1 MSLIKVKSPA
11 TTANLGPGFDC
22 LGMAVDIWNFLEVE
36 WCTNKLLQET
46 SIEVYGEGSDE
57 LATDTSN
64 LVYQA
69 IKFLFLEA
77 GHQLPPLRLRCENNI
92 PLSRGLGSSAAAISS
107 GLVAANFM
115 VGNLFEPNELLEMA
129 ATVEGHPDNVAAAIL
144 GNLQLV
150 IGEDNHLYT
159 VSIRPPDDLRL
170 VIFVPDVRIS
180 TDDAR
185 RVLPSVVSINDAV
198 YNASR
203 VGLLVAGML
212 TDHVEYFRHS
222 VQDKLHQPYREP
234 LFPAMKVI
242 FKAAEDAGA
251 LGVFLSG
258 SGSTIMALTK
268 GREMTVA
275 YEMGEAARQTG
286 VVGELRITKPAY
298 EGTLVIDD

>member
-36 WCTNKLLQET
+36 WCTDNKLQET

-69 IKFLFLEA
+69 MKFLFLEA
-77 GHQLPPLRLRCENNI
+77 GHQIPAVRISCENNI

-107 GLVAANFM
+107 GLVAANFI

-129 ATVEGHPDNVAAAIL
+129 ATIEGHPDNVAAAIF

-150 IGEDNHLYT
+150 IGEDHQLYT

-170 VIFVPDVRIS
+170 VIFVPEVRIS

-185 RVLPSVVSINDAV
+185 RVLPSVVSISDAV
-198 YNASR
+198 YN
-203 VGLLVAGML
+203 
-212 TDHVEYFRHS
+212 
-222 VQDKLHQPYREP
+222 
-234 LFPAMKVI
+234 
-242 FKAAEDAGA
+242 
-251 LGVFLSG
+251 LSL
-258 SGSTIMALTK
+258 IH
-268 GREMTVA
+268 
-275 YEMGEAARQTG
+275 
-286 VVGELRITKPAY
+286 I
-298 EGTLVIDD
+298 